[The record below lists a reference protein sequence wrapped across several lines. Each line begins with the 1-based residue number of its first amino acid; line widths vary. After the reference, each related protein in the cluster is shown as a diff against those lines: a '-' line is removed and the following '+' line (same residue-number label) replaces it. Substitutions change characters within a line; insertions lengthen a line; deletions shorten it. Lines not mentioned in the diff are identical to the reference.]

1 MCIQT
6 AVKFSQT
13 PGPSRDARVAAAMSH
28 TGAAVAIGGVTALL
42 GTLPL
47 AGASSTVRMGRDPTG
62 YSGFGAFDVHGHAC
76 CNASACCA

>member
-1 MCIQT
+1 VL

-28 TGAAVAIGGVTALL
+28 TGAAVAIGGITALL

-47 AGASSTVRMGRDPTG
+47 AGASSTVSPGLR
-62 YSGFGAFDVHGHAC
+62 V
-76 CNASACCA
+76 